1 MGGNVEKKT
10 TKRKRRRMKG
20 NIKEINSLEERKVLT
35 CKVRQD
41 LRIDVTSVSRRK
53 QQKKRKKMSTVA
65 AFILIKNTVN
75 TVTL

>member
-10 TKRKRRRMKG
+10 TKRERRRMKG

-53 QQKKRKKMSTVA
+53 
-65 AFILIKNTVN
+65 
-75 TVTL
+75 